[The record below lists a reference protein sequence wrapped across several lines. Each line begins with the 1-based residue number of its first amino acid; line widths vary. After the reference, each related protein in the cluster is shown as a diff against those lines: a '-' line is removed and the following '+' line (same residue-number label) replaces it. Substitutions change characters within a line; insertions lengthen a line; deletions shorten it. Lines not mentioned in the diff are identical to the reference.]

1 MFELRNKLSSLR
13 PCGEKQES
21 HPANQLPDDVV
32 SESGQTSAKMDGVAS
47 IILVIQH
54 WTAFADMVTDI
65 NTQIPGYH
73 GN

>member
-1 MFELRNKLSSLR
+1 MFELRSELHSLR
-13 PCGEKQES
+13 PHREKQES
-21 HPANQLPDDVV
+21 HPANQLPDDV

-54 WTAFADMVTDI
+54 WTAFADMVTNI
-65 NTQIPGYH
+65 NSQIPGYD